1 MYEIL
6 VESYSGVENSKQVFT
21 ITTIEN
27 VLKEVKIL
35 FEKGFKIIKIKNL
48 TKPVELTQLNDK
60 LEKII

>member
-35 FEKGFKIIKIKNL
+35 FEKGFKIIKIINL
-48 TKPVELTQLNDK
+48 TKQIELTQLNDK
-60 LEKII
+60 L